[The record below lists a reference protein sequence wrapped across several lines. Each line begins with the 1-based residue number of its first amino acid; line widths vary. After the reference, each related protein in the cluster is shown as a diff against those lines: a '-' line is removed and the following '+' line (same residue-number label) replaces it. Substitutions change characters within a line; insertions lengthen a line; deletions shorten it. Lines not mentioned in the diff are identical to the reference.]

1 MDGANQALLLASV
14 AYRPA
19 RSIDPAGKR
28 RFGHDSTTPDR
39 GQQVVLAHHTFAV
52 INQKQEKIEYL
63 RFDSLQAPSSAQL
76 APMPVNGIVFE
87 NKQQLTRPEAARPPH
102 IFNPYG
108 TPGAQKNQ
116 DRLKE
121 KSMPPQCNFGRP
133 LASCISRHP
142 GAVS

>member
-28 RFGHDSTTPDR
+28 RFGHGSATPDR

-87 NKQQLTRPEAARPPH
+87 NKQQLTRPYAERPASY
-102 IFNPYG
+102 FRSYG
-108 TPGAQKNQ
+108 TPGVEKNQ

-121 KSMPPQCNFGRP
+121 KSTPTRT
-133 LASCISRHP
+133 
-142 GAVS
+142 